1 MDAVMPVAKDEG
13 WIEAICGSMFSGKT
27 EELIRR
33 LVRAQ
38 IARQKV
44 QVFKPSVDARYSKDE
59 VVSHSGGRIASIE
72 VEDANEIL
80 ERVDPDTKVVGID
93 EAQFLGMDLVRVIEE
108 LARSGRRVVV
118 AGLDQDSRGIPFEPV
133 PQILAIAELVTK
145 TMAVCVVC
153 GRPANKTQRLAA
165 DTSRV
170 LVGAAE
176 TYEARCRKCWSPE
189 PQGDPAGR
197 TTGLGE
203 PARVS
208 IPEKVGASGP

>member
-1 MDAVMPVAKDEG
+1 MDGMMPVAGDEG
-13 WIEAICGSMFSGKT
+13 WVEAICGSMFSGKT

-38 IARQKV
+38 IARQKI
-44 QVFKPSVDARYSKDE
+44 QVFKPAIDARYSKEE

-72 VEDANEIL
+72 VQSANEIL
-80 ERVDPDTKVVGID
+80 ERVHADTKVVGID

-108 LARSGRRVVV
+108 LAQSGRRVVV
-118 AGLDQDSRGIPFEPV
+118 AGLDQDSRGVPFEPV

-165 DTSRV
+165 DSNRV

-176 TYEARCRKCWSPE
+176 AYEARCRTCWSPE
-189 PQGDPAGR
+189 PVGALSKPAGV
-197 TTGLGE
+197 L
-203 PARVS
+203 

>member
-1 MDAVMPVAKDEG
+1 MMPVAKDEG

-44 QVFKPSVDARYSKDE
+44 QVFKPSIDARYSKDE

-80 ERVDPDTKVVGID
+80 ERVHPETKVVGID
-93 EAQFLGMDLVRVIEE
+93 EAQFLGMDLVHVIEE

-165 DTSRV
+165 DSSRV

-189 PQGDPAGR
+189 PEGNPAGR
-197 TTGLGE
+197 PAGLAE

>member
-1 MDAVMPVAKDEG
+1 MDGMMLVAGDEG

-44 QVFKPSVDARYSKDE
+44 QVFKPAIDARYSKDE

-72 VEDANEIL
+72 VESANEIL
-80 ERVDPDTKVVGID
+80 ERIDPATKVVGID

-118 AGLDQDSRGIPFEPV
+118 AGLDQDSRGVPFEPV

-153 GRPANKTQRLAA
+153 GRPANKTQRLGA
-165 DTSRV
+165 DSSRV

-176 TYEARCRKCWSPE
+176 AYEARCRTCWSPE
-189 PQGDPAGR
+189 PAGEA
-197 TTGLGE
+197 GAAG
-203 PARVS
+203 VW